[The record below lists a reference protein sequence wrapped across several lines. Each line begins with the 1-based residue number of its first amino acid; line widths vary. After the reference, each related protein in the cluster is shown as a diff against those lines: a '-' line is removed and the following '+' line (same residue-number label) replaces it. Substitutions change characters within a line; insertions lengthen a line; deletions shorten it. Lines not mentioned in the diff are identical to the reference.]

1 MNSLICPTCG
11 CSLVRLGIAPNPS
24 LSIRHED
31 IEYFFCCS
39 RCRDLFLHDPKRCLQ
54 ETASLEVCPV
64 CLAEK
69 PASHTVRV
77 EHAGRVFHFCRC
89 PQCLEEF
96 HRRPAYYADR
106 LERRIENA
114 GPFGDERPCCA
125 PSFLASVVLQSVI
138 TCPNCGNQAQET
150 MPTEACVFFYEC
162 LSCHAVLRPKR
173 GHCCVFCSYGS
184 IPCPSVQTQKE
195 TPVT

>member
-11 CSLVRLGIAPNPS
+11 CSLVRLGITPNPS
-24 LSIRHED
+24 LSVRHED

-39 RCRDLFLHDPKRCLQ
+39 GCRDLFIHDPKRCLQ

-69 PASHTVRV
+69 PASHAVRV

-96 HRRPAYYADR
+96 HRRPAYYVDR
-106 LERRIENA
+106 LERRIEYA
-114 GPFGDERPCCA
+114 GAFGDERPCCA
-125 PSFLASVVLQSVI
+125 PSFLSSVVLQSVI

-162 LSCHAVLRPKR
+162 LGCHAMLRPKP

-184 IPCPSVQTQKE
+184 IPCPSVQTQRE
-195 TPVT
+195 APVT

>member
-11 CSLVRLGIAPNPS
+11 CSLVRLGITPNPA

-39 RCRDLFLHDPKRCLQ
+39 GCRDLFIHDPKRCLQ

-69 PASHTVRV
+69 PASQTVHL

-96 HRRPAYYADR
+96 HRRPAYYVDR
-106 LERRIENA
+106 LERRIEYA
-114 GPFGDERPCCA
+114 DAFGDERPCCA
-125 PSFLASVVLQSVI
+125 PSFPASVVLQSII
-138 TCPNCGNQAQET
+138 TCPNCGHQAQET

-162 LSCHAVLRPKR
+162 LGCHAILRPKR
-173 GHCCVFCSYGS
+173 GHCCVLCSYGS